1 MTQVQQPVMTKK
13 STNSPTGPDRLK
25 AFEDNWQ
32 TAMGAWFPGERV
44 VLRGKNIF
52 TELNNYSWMEFIVYA
67 VTGEHHPKFAKV
79 IEGLSLLSTS
89 YPDPRLW
96 NNRIAA
102 LAGTARSTGALALSA
117 GIAASEAT
125 VYGLKP
131 IKGALDFLYR
141 ASEKKDQ
148 GITIESI
155 VKEELKAN
163 RCVSGYGR
171 PLTNIDER
179 IAPALRFLAKI
190 NADDGKYLQLAF
202 EVEEYLK
209 GSRYK
214 YRMNIAALNAATVAD
229 LGITVDEY
237 YYTSTLAFIGG
248 IIPCHLDTKNKP
260 EGMFYPLSVNRIHS
274 IATPE
279 RTWIK

>member
-1 MTQVQQPVMTKK
+1 MIEVPTK
-13 STNSPTGPDRLK
+13 TPPGPERLK
-25 AFEDNWQ
+25 AYEDNWQ
-32 TAMGAWFPGERV
+32 TEMGAWFPGERV
-44 VLRGKNIF
+44 VLRGKDVF
-52 TELNNYSWMEFIVYA
+52 SELNDCSWMEYIVYA
-67 VTGEHHPKFAKV
+67 VTGKENPKLAKI

-102 LAGTARSTGALALSA
+102 LAGTARSTGALALAA

-125 VYGLKP
+125 IYGLKP

-141 ASEKKDQ
+141 AAEKKHS
-148 GITIESI
+148 GIAIEII

-171 PLTNIDER
+171 PLTNVDER
-179 IAPALRFLAKI
+179 IAPALQFLTKVE
-190 NADDGKYLQLAF
+190 ADNGAYLKLAF
-202 EVEEYLK
+202 EIEDYLK
-209 GSRYK
+209 SSRYK

-229 LGITVDEY
+229 LGVTVDEY

-248 IIPCHLDTKNKP
+248 ILPCHLDAQGKP
-260 EGMFYPLSVNRIHS
+260 EGMFYPLSVDRINS
-274 IATPE
+274 IATPT
-279 RTWIK
+279 RIWAS

>member
-1 MTQVQQPVMTKK
+1 MTEKDADT
-13 STNSPTGPDRLK
+13 PTGPERLK

-67 VTGEHHPKFAKV
+67 ITGVHNPKFAKI

-131 IKGALDFLYR
+131 IQGALDFLYR
-141 ASEKKDQ
+141 ASEKKNQ
-148 GITIESI
+148 GITIEAI
-155 VKEELKAN
+155 VKEELKAQ

-171 PLTNIDER
+171 PLTNTDER
-179 IAPALRFLAKI
+179 IAPALHFLAKI
-190 NADDGKYLQLAF
+190 DADKGKYLQLAF

-214 YRMNIAALNAATVAD
+214 YRMNIAAVNAATVAD
-229 LGITVDEY
+229 LGISVEDY

-248 IIPCHLDTKNKP
+248 ILPCHLDAKNKP
-260 EGMFYPLSVNRIHS
+260 EGMFYPLGINRINS
-274 IATPE
+274 TASPE
-279 RTWIK
+279 RTWNN

>member
-1 MTQVQQPVMTKK
+1 MIEKERK
-13 STNSPTGPDRLK
+13 NATGPERLK

-32 TAMGAWFPGERV
+32 TAMGAWIPGERA

-67 VTGEHHPKFAKV
+67 VTGEHNPKFAKL

-117 GIAASEAT
+117 GIAASEASI
-125 VYGLKP
+125 YGLKP

-141 ASEKKDQ
+141 ASAKKRA
-148 GITIESI
+148 GLTIESI
-155 VKEELKAN
+155 VKHELKAR

-171 PLTNIDER
+171 PLTSIDER
-179 IAPALRFLAKI
+179 IAPALHFLAEI
-190 NADDGKYLQLAF
+190 DADGGKYLQLAF
-202 EVEEYLK
+202 EIEEYLK

-214 YRMNIAALNAATVAD
+214 YRMNIAAINAATAAD
-229 LGITVDEY
+229 LGVSVDDY

-248 IIPCHLDTKNKP
+248 ILPCHVDAKNKP
-260 EGMFYPLSVNRIHS
+260 EGMFFPLSVKRINS
-274 IATPE
+274 ISSPS
-279 RTWIK
+279 RTWIN